1 MPDAGA
7 WESFAGV
14 AGVVIF
20 LGAAVV
26 GLRRLGL
33 LGGRPATSAQANPPT
48 PAQAADK
55 EALARVEAVEK
66 ALADLRLCI
75 AENYVR
81 RDDYITNESR
91 VIGLLENHSVMLAR
105 LEERIGA
112 RT

>member
-14 AGVVIF
+14 AGVLIF
-20 LGAAVV
+20 LGTAAVA
-26 GLRRLGL
+26 LRRLGL
-33 LGGRPATSAQANPPT
+33 LGGRSAASAQASA
-48 PAQAADK
+48 PAAAPAVDK
-55 EALARVEAVEK
+55 ETLARVEAVEK
-66 ALADLRLCI
+66 AIADLRVCV

-91 VIGLLENHSVMLAR
+91 VIGLLESHSVMLAR